1 MPRYFTRPTVKHD
14 LTVRADDYW
23 ADAPPY
29 VTNLT
34 VCDHEATDT
43 GLLDANGDC
52 IMRAPTPMGF
62 GRDDEW

>member
-1 MPRYFTRPTVKHD
+1 MPRYFTRPTCKPA
-14 LTVRADDYW
+14 LQVRADVYD
-23 ADAPPY
+23 ADTPPF

-43 GLLDANGDC
+43 GLIDLNGDP
-52 IMRAPTPMGF
+52 IMRAPRPMGF